1 MAPLELCNDLSDM
14 GVDLRDVWRGGPVE
28 VAEVARRAAGL
39 KPGARVYQSLGLD
52 QSWDATAHLV
62 AQLVDEARRSQ
73 WLAQVLAS
81 EKPADAAKKIPEPER
96 ELRPSQIK
104 AALAERASRDAA
116 QEKAQA
122 RLTEQRLGRR

>member
-1 MAPLELCNDLSDM
+1 MELCNDLSDM

-62 AQLVDEARRSQ
+62 AQLMDEAR
-73 WLAQVLAS
+73 
-81 EKPADAAKKIPEPER
+81 
-96 ELRPSQIK
+96 
-104 AALAERASRDAA
+104 
-116 QEKAQA
+116 
-122 RLTEQRLGRR
+122 